1 MGIQP
6 DVVSPRGTVV
16 VTGASA
22 GVGRASA
29 MAFARRGWN
38 VALIARSTEGLEAA
52 RREAEAAGAPQALAL
67 PADTADADAVFGA
80 ADRTAESFGAIDIWV
95 NGAMVTVLS
104 PVHEMTPEEFRR
116 VTEVTY
122 LGYVH
127 GTLAA
132 LRHMRPRNR
141 GTIVQIGSALSYRA
155 IPLQSAYCAAKFAIR
170 GFTDSLRCELLHER
184 SRIRLTMV
192 QLPAVN
198 TPQFGWARSHMPRR
212 AQPVPPIHQP
222 EPVAER
228 IYQAAMRVPR
238 ESWIGWPSVKAI
250 LGAMLAPGL
259 ADRVL
264 GKVGYSGQMTQEP
277 EFPGR
282 LDNLLSPLPG
292 DHGTHG
298 RFDARARDRVGAVD
312 PALLRGAAGLAL
324 GMLLPLALR
333 GLLASGEVWR
343 QGDAPWRRLRGY

>member
-1 MGIQP
+1 MAIRP
-6 DVVSPRGTVV
+6 DGASPRGTVV

-22 GVGRASA
+22 GVNRATA

-38 VALIARSTEGLEAA
+38 LALIARGTEGLEAA
-52 RREAEAAGAPQALAL
+52 RREAEAAGAPRALAL

-80 ADRTAESFGAIDIWV
+80 ADRIAESFGGIDIWV
-95 NGAMVTVLS
+95 NGTMVTVFS
-104 PVHEMTPEEFRR
+104 PVHDMTPEEFRR

-132 LRHMRPRNR
+132 LRHMRQRNR
-141 GTIVQIGSALSYRA
+141 GTIVQVGSALSYRA
-155 IPLQSAYCAAKFAIR
+155 IPPQSAYCAAKFAIR
-170 GFTDSLRCELLHER
+170 GFTDSLRCELLHQR

-198 TPQFGWARSHMPRR
+198 TPQFDLARSHMPRR

-228 IYQAAMRVPR
+228 IYEAAMRVPR

-250 LGAMLAPGL
+250 VGTMLMPGL
-259 ADRVL
+259 ADRFL
-264 GKVGYSGQMTQEP
+264 GRTCYSGQMTQEP
-277 EFPGR
+277 EPPGR
-282 LDNLLSPLPG
+282 PDNLLSPLPG

-298 RFDARARDRVGAVD
+298 RFDARSRDQVGAVN
-312 PALLRGAAGLAL
+312 PALLRGAGGLAL
-324 GMLLPLALR
+324 GVLLPLALR
-333 GLLASGEVWR
+333 GLAASGETGRWR
-343 QGDAPWRRLRGY
+343 RVPRRLRWP